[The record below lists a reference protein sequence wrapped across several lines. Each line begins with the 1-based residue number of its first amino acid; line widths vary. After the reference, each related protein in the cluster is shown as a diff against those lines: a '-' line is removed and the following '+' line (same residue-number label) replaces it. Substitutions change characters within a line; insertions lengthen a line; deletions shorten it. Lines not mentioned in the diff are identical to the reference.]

1 MSGLSLFLGIPCSL
15 IVNSPIQLLQAR
27 EAPTYSAGLSG
38 VSQTG
43 SRRRFHER
51 GIGCEKMPSI
61 NSAPSPARARP
72 RSCTLGGCWHG
83 VRLHPSSKML
93 SSWEK
98 GSRVPA
104 ASSRADVLLG
114 VCRDGML
121 GGMWGVRGDRLEM
134 GDGFSPILPPC
145 GAEPRHLPRQPQK
158 PYNGAI
164 RHFACCCPC
173 AQHPARGDPKRVSH
187 GVCIAPGR
195 LAPGRG

>member
-61 NSAPSPARARP
+61 NSAPSTARARP
-72 RSCTLGGCWHG
+72 RSCTPGGCWHG
-83 VRLHPSSKML
+83 VRLRPSSKML
-93 SSWEK
+93 SSREK

-104 ASSRADVLLG
+104 ASSCADVLLG
-114 VCRDGML
+114 VCKDGML
-121 GGMWGVRGDRLEM
+121 GGDVGRKRGQAGNGGWFQPHPPSLWGRAEASAKATSETLQRSD
-134 GDGFSPILPPC
+134 SPLCVLLPLCTTPS
-145 GAEPRHLPRQPQK
+145 PR
-158 PYNGAI
+158 
-164 RHFACCCPC
+164 
-173 AQHPARGDPKRVSH
+173 
-187 GVCIAPGR
+187 
-195 LAPGRG
+195 